1 MSFNRDVADLLERTA
16 AMLELTGA
24 DRFRVNAYERAA
36 RALRQ
41 HGEDLKDVAQ
51 DEKTLAK
58 IDGIG
63 KGMAANVAE
72 FARTGSLEKYDEL
85 AKEVPAGLLNVIDL
99 EGVGPKTAKRLW
111 EELGV
116 TSIDELEAAV
126 TSGAVAELPRLG
138 TKKAELIREAIEFS
152 RQEQGRIPLGTAMP
166 IAEAIIE
173 HLRGV
178 AGVNRIAFAGS
189 LRRGRETIG
198 DIDILAAAD
207 DPVTLRTAF
216 VEMEAVDKVLLSGD
230 TKTSLR
236 FNTGGSRLV
245 QVDLRIVEEAAFGA
259 ALMYFT
265 GSKEHNVRLR
275 ERAIKKGMT
284 LNEYGVFEDDSS
296 SDEPPQKRG
305 VTPVAAA
312 TEEDIYAALGLPWVP
327 PELREDRGEVR
338 EDFSAEGVI
347 EVAQIKAELHA
358 HTTAS
363 DGHLSIEQLAQSA
376 IDRGFHTLVVT
387 DHSQSSAI
395 ANGLSPDRLRSHIRE
410 VREVAA
416 RLEGT
421 LTLLAGSEVDIL
433 ADGSLDYD
441 DDLLAEL
448 DFVVA
453 SPHAALNQDPK
464 RATKRL
470 LKAIEHPR
478 VHVIGHPTGRMI
490 TRREGIAPDMG
501 ALAKAAAANSVALE
515 INANPRRLDLRDDHV
530 RVAIDKGALIA
541 IDCDV
546 HRAEHYDFLRYGV
559 MTARRAGLKT
569 ERCVNAW
576 ESERLLDWIRSK
588 HS

>member
-152 RQEQGRIPLGTAMP
+152 RQERGRIPLGTAMP

-363 DGHLSIEQLAQSA
+363 DGHLSIEQLARSA